1 MSLSVREAGRST
13 VIAVRGEVDLDNAGQ
28 LDEAITSA
36 ALARPGAVVLDLSE
50 VTFAD
55 STTVNVVLRCYGA
68 IGPRLRPAALSAYM
82 DRLLTITGVSQALPV
97 YGTVAEA
104 LEAADPGQG

>member
-13 VIAVRGEVDLDNAGQ
+13 VIAVCGEVDLDNAGQ
-28 LDEAITSA
+28 LDEAIASA
-36 ALARPGAVVLDLSE
+36 AQARPGAVVLDLSE

-68 IGPRLRPAALSAYM
+68 IGPRLRLAALSPYM
-82 DRLLTITGVSQALPV
+82 DRLLSITGVSQALPV
-97 YGTVAEA
+97 HGTVTEA
-104 LEAADPGQG
+104 LEAEDPGQG